1 MKPNE
6 FEGKSHPFLHRG
18 QKRHKKPGK
27 QIKKGVA
34 YCRRLAGRT
43 YQLSSGGQVSLRI
56 EKSPRRRCRHRPI
69 RGGEEQ
75 RSQTTGD
82 WWRGWRAKGREGSRR
97 AVVGSVPLCSPGLEG
112 TASRFARAHRRG
124 QNEKYNLLS
133 QTVLCSAPPNILL
146 QLGLG
151 GGGRRGKRAI
161 NQRSSK

>member
-75 RSQTTGD
+75 RSQTT
-82 WWRGWRAKGREGSRR
+82 RGLVEGMESEGKGGIEEGSGGVRSS
-97 AVVGSVPLCSPGLEG
+97 VLTGVGRNRIQICPCSPAWPKRKIQPAFSNSTLLCSPEYPIAAG
-112 TASRFARAHRRG
+112 T
-124 QNEKYNLLS
+124 
-133 QTVLCSAPPNILL
+133 
-146 QLGLG
+146 
-151 GGGRRGKRAI
+151 GRWWKTR
-161 NQRSSK
+161 